1 MSDER
6 RGIPTDEIQFDGWFL
21 GDPNGRLFWWRDHLY
36 RGLTA
41 WRADFYEGLFARGAI
56 DALVERGF
64 LVKTRLTDLRLDGYA
79 LVVQH
84 DVLSFVAYPFAWCDA
99 MFKDAASFVL
109 DLELELAREGMTTQ
123 DANPFNIVFDGCRPR
138 FVDFASI
145 VPLVDGREWL
155 GRNQFMQHFV
165 WPLQM
170 MAAGH
175 GRIAR
180 ALLRDPHLSLTADEY
195 ALVRRVGS
203 PWAMVTG
210 RMASLYERVRTRVM
224 PRVREPYD
232 HLAVVEALRAS
243 VERIDMPPPPID
255 APKTALADRDPSPA
269 WSTRQ
274 RSIHR
279 ALTTAR
285 PLSVLCTEAA
295 EPWPAACAA
304 AAGARV
310 VVLDTNAAA
319 VGGLYAVAKAEK
331 LDILPLVMDIA
342 NPSPAMGLCG
352 RALRPAT
359 SRLRCDMVLALDVM
373 LDLIFRLDLNFE
385 QVVATFAQFA
395 DRWLVV
401 DFRAWDDPRVRR
413 RNPEGRALFPP
424 GHFSWYTEDNLRAV
438 LSRQGFVV
446 VEAMEGDSASNRLL
460 LCERRQPKD

>member
-1 MSDER
+1 
-6 RGIPTDEIQFDGWFL
+6 
-21 GDPNGRLFWWRDHLY
+21 
-36 RGLTA
+36 
-41 WRADFYEGLFARGAI
+41 
-56 DALVERGF
+56 
-64 LVKTRLTDLRLDGYA
+64 
-79 LVVQH
+79 
-84 DVLSFVAYPFAWCDA
+84 
-99 MFKDAASFVL
+99 
-109 DLELELAREGMTTQ
+109 
-123 DANPFNIVFDGCRPR
+123 
-138 FVDFASI
+138 
-145 VPLVDGREWL
+145 
-155 GRNQFMQHFV
+155 
-165 WPLQM
+165 
-170 MAAGH
+170 
-175 GRIAR
+175 
-180 ALLRDPHLSLTADEY
+180 
-195 ALVRRVGS
+195 
-203 PWAMVTG
+203 
-210 RMASLYERVRTRVM
+210 
-224 PRVREPYD
+224 
-232 HLAVVEALRAS
+232 
-243 VERIDMPPPPID
+243 MPPPPID

>member
-56 DALVERGF
+56 DTLVERGF

-123 DANPFNIVFDGCRPR
+123 DANPFNVVFDGCRPR

-180 ALLRDPHLSLTADEY
+180 ALLRDPHLRLTPDEQ
-195 ALVRRVGS
+195 ALAQRLGNRIS
-203 PWAMVTG
+203 AAA
-210 RMASLYERVRTRVM
+210 RAASLYERVRSRLRPAGNET
-224 PRVREPYD
+224 YD
-232 HLAVVEALRAS
+232 HVTVVEALRAS
-243 VERIDMPPPPID
+243 VERIDMPRTPID
-255 APKTALADRDPSPA
+255 APKAALADRHPSSA
-269 WSTRQ
+269 WSVRQ

-279 ALTTAR
+279 ALAAAR
-285 PLSVLCTEAA
+285 PASVLCAEAT
-295 EPWPAACAA
+295 EPWPAVCAA

-319 VGGLYAVAKAEK
+319 VGGLYAVARSEK
-331 LDILPLVMDIA
+331 LDILPLIMDIA

-352 RALRPAT
+352 RALRPAA

-373 LDLIFRLDLNFE
+373 LDLIFGLDLNFE
-385 QVVATFAQFA
+385 QAIATLGQFA
-395 DRWLVV
+395 ARWLVV
-401 DFRAWDDPRVRR
+401 DFRAWEDSRVRR
-413 RNPEGRALFPP
+413 RNPERKVFFPP
-424 GHFSWYTEDNLRAV
+424 RYFAWYTEDNLRAA

-446 VEAMEGDSASNRLL
+446 VETMDGDSGSNRLL
-460 LCERRQPKD
+460 FCERRELNG